1 MALDLSQVKNKLASM
16 APKPKFEKI
25 DYSKIYWKPKVGK
38 QVIRIVPSAF
48 NENKWP
54 FKEIFLHYNIGKGP
68 IMALTNWN
76 ELDPIVEFANKLRK
90 SSDKDDWTLAT
101 KLSPKLRIIIPVI
114 VRGEEHLGVRLWEVG
129 NTIYKQLLSIA
140 DDEDYGDYT
149 DLTSGRD
156 FTVEGTKDVMQG
168 REYVKVALLIKPKIS
183 ELSKDAAE
191 VEKWL
196 SEQPDIMSVYRKY
209 DFETLKGMLQK
220 YLEPESEEP
229 VHSEDEVDEP
239 KSDLPFDNEEKSII
253 KNTSVKNVSNTDKFD
268 DLFPDEKGGN

>member
-38 QVIRIVPSAF
+38 QVIRIVPSSF

-76 ELDPIVEFANKLRK
+76 EIDPIVEFASKLRK
-90 SSDKDDWTLAT
+90 SSDKDDWALAN
-101 KLSPKLRIIIPVI
+101 KLSPKLRIVIPVI
-114 VRGEEHLGVRLWEVG
+114 VRGEENLGVRLWEVG

-156 FTVEGTKDVMQG
+156 FTVEGTKDLMQG
-168 REYVKVALLIKPKIS
+168 REYVKVALLIKPKVS

-196 SEQPDIMSVYRKY
+196 NEQPDIMGVYRKY

-220 YLEPESEEP
+220 YLEPEAEEP
-229 VHSEDEVDEP
+229 VHSGEAEVETESEVETP
-239 KSDLPFDNEEKSII
+239 KSDLPFDMPAK
-253 KNTSVKNVSNTDKFD
+253 VSNTDKFD
-268 DLFPDEKGGN
+268 DLFPDEKGGK